1 MTDLVSFAW
10 PLSRLGEALEA
21 LARRGGLK
29 PTATVTTPPPRFHAA
44 HEQEALDSWLDWAA
58 ARLGIEVESVE
69 TTAAELLAML
79 RGAGPALLRYQ
90 YDDQD
95 YVLLLLKA
103 TKKTAYLVSPDLR
116 VRKCSLDRMRVALAA
131 KVEMPMLDE
140 VEALLR
146 QANIPSRKWPR
157 VKSVLMQECTAGQR
171 IDGCWMLRIP
181 PTANFWSQL
190 SYARLPRRLI
200 VMLGVFTGL
209 YVLEMAGWTLIG
221 WGALSGQLDP
231 GWLMAWVLIL
241 LSTVPLQLWGG
252 WLQGILSIDL
262 GALVKQRLLAGA
274 LKMKIDEVR
283 QQGVG
288 QLLGRVMESQAIDAL
303 ALNGGFAV
311 LVAVIELSLAAWVLS
326 LGAGGALHVVLLLL
340 WLAITVA
347 VCWRYYQRLR
357 QWTYTRLELTHDL
370 VERMVGHRTRLA
382 QQAPEHRHD
391 DEDQLIDN
399 FLNVSKKFDN
409 ALVPLAGGL
418 PRGWLIIGLLGL
430 APNFVLENSEVVGL
444 AVGLGGILL
453 AYRGVSSVASGLA
466 ELGRAA
472 VAWEQIERMFTAANQ
487 HVELNALGP
496 AANVTEPE
504 LSPAQSDAPSAL
516 VQVRDVVFYY
526 QRQRDP
532 VLDGCN
538 LTIYRGDRLLLEGA
552 SGSGK
557 STLAALLVG
566 LRQPASGI
574 LLLNGLDRATL
585 GDTWRQLSTAA
596 PQFHE
601 NHVLTETFAFNL
613 LMGRVWPPSDA
624 DLKEAYQVCEEL
636 GLGNLLTRMPSG
648 FMQMVGESGWQL
660 SHGERS
666 RLYLARALLQK
677 SELVVLDESFA
688 SLDPETLDQCLR
700 CAMKR
705 ASTLLVIAHP

>member
-1 MTDLVSFAW
+1 
-10 PLSRLGEALEA
+10 
-21 LARRGGLK
+21 
-29 PTATVTTPPPRFHAA
+29 
-44 HEQEALDSWLDWAA
+44 
-58 ARLGIEVESVE
+58 
-69 TTAAELLAML
+69 
-79 RGAGPALLRYQ
+79 
-90 YDDQD
+90 
-95 YVLLLLKA
+95 
-103 TKKTAYLVSPDLR
+103 
-116 VRKCSLDRMRVALAA
+116 
-131 KVEMPMLDE
+131 
-140 VEALLR
+140 
-146 QANIPSRKWPR
+146 
-157 VKSVLMQECTAGQR
+157 
-171 IDGCWMLRIP
+171 
-181 PTANFWSQL
+181 
-190 SYARLPRRLI
+190 
-200 VMLGVFTGL
+200 MLGVFTGL